1 MASQVF
7 INLKSD
13 VFSNF
18 ELELKEIIDA
28 VRIETS
34 LNNGELYSENKE
46 SWLSLSSKIESV
58 SDLLADL
65 DARIL
70 STMP

>member
-46 SWLSLSSKIESV
+46 SWLSLSAKIESV

-70 STMP
+70 SAMP